1 MATNTNYKRIEM
13 LKFPRKP
20 FALAAIAAGL
30 LSSSIAMG
38 TEKRN
43 VILII
48 GDGMDSHQI
57 TAARNYL
64 VGAQQTLLLD
74 SLPVTATVQVQ
85 AVDDRDPSKS
95 VYVADSAN
103 SATTLA
109 TGVITSPGRIGTSA
123 GDDKDLSTI
132 AEQVKGA
139 GFGAGIVSTASVTD
153 ATPASF
159 ISHISLRFC
168 ENPDMMKEAEA
179 LGGIIVDCSDDLKAN
194 GGLGSIAEQIAD
206 NNWDIVLGGGAKHF
220 ESVAEGQQKQT
231 VLEQAQV
238 NAYQIVT
245 SAEGLQTITGDKVLG
260 LFGPSTLPVRWQ
272 GTDGRTAEEPSPS
285 ILRQIDWRLGS
296 VTLPDTMKCE
306 DNPQYGATPSLKVM
320 TEAALSHLSQ
330 KQNRGFFLMIE
341 SASID
346 KESHLRNPCGSI
358 GELQQ
363 LEESLQ
369 SALSFANDNPNTLII
384 VTADHGQAAQIIPE
398 SSPYNAFGV
407 AVYTPGHIA
416 RIETPEGSIM
426 GINYATND
434 FLMEE
439 HTGTDVSLFANA
451 LGRSFFGAHTSQAGI
466 YQAIKGFLLPSQ

>member
-1 MATNTNYKRIEM
+1 MFK
-13 LKFPRKP
+13 LKFQYRSKVLA
-20 FALAAIAAGL
+20 ALAVSLLYSSAAM
-30 LSSSIAMG
+30 AA
-38 TEKRN
+38 EKRN

-64 VGAQQTLLLD
+64 VGAQKSLLLD
-74 SLPVTATVQVQ
+74 NLPVAATVQVQ
-85 AVDDRDPSKS
+85 AVDDLDPTKS

-109 TGVITSPGRIGTSA
+109 TGVITSPGRIATSA
-123 GDDKDLSTI
+123 RDDKDIGTI
-132 AEQVKGA
+132 AEQVKAA
-139 GFGAGIVSTASVTD
+139 GFGVGIVSTASVTD

-168 ENPDMMKEAEA
+168 ENPAMMKEAEA

-206 NNWDIVLGGGAKHF
+206 NDWDIVLGGGAKHF
-220 ESVAEGQQKQT
+220 ELVAEGQQKQT
-231 VLEQAQV
+231 VLEQARA
-238 NAYQIVT
+238 NAYQIV
-245 SAEGLQTITGDKVLG
+245 SSGEDLENIMGDKVLG

-272 GTDGRTAEEPSPS
+272 GTDGRTAEAPSPS
-285 ILRQIDWRLGS
+285 ILRRIDWRLGS
-296 VTLPDTMKCE
+296 VTLPDTMTCE
-306 DNPQYGATPSLKVM
+306 ANPQYGATPSLKVM
-320 TEAALSHLSQ
+320 TDAALLHLSQ

-346 KESHLRNPCGSI
+346 KQSHLRDPCGSI

-369 SALSFANDNPNTLII
+369 SALLFAKSNPNTLII
-384 VTADHGQAAQIIPE
+384 VTADHGQAAQIVDE
-398 SSPYNAFGV
+398 TSPYSAFGV

-439 HTGTDVSLFANA
+439 HTGTDVSLFANEV
-451 LGRSFFGAHTSQAGI
+451 GSGMFGAHTSQAGI
-466 YQAIKGFLLPSQ
+466 YQTIRHFLLHSQ

>member
-1 MATNTNYKRIEM
+1 MFE
-13 LKFPRKP
+13 LKARCKST
-20 FALAAIAAGL
+20 ALAALAVSVLCSSSVIAA
-30 LSSSIAMG
+30 
-38 TEKRN
+38 KNRN

-64 VGAQQTLLLD
+64 VGAQKTLLLD
-74 SLPVTATVQVQ
+74 SLPVTAMVQVQ
-85 AVDDRDPSKS
+85 AVDDSNPTKS
-95 VYVADSAN
+95 LYVSDSAN

-109 TGVITSPGRIGTSA
+109 TGIITSPGRIATSA
-123 GDDKDLSTI
+123 GDDKDLQTI
-132 AEQVKGA
+132 AEQVKSA
-139 GFGAGIVSTASVTD
+139 GFGVGIVSTASVTD

-168 ENPDMMKEAEA
+168 ENPGMMENAEA
-179 LGGIIVDCSDDLKAN
+179 LGGVIVDCSDDLKAR

-206 NNWDIVLGGGAKHF
+206 NDWDIVLGGGAKHF
-220 ESVAEGQQKQT
+220 EVVAEGQQEQT
-231 VLEQAQV
+231 VFEQAQA

-245 SAEGLQTITGDKVLG
+245 TAEGLQNMTGDKVLG

-272 GTDGRTAEEPSPS
+272 GTDGRKAEAPEPS
-285 ILRQIDWRLGS
+285 ILRRIDWRLGS
-296 VTLPDTMKCE
+296 VSLPDTMKCE

-320 TEAALSHLSQ
+320 TEAALSHLGQQQS
-330 KQNRGFFLMIE
+330 RGFFLMIE

-346 KESHLRNPCGSI
+346 KQSHLRNPCGSI

-369 SALSFANDNPNTLII
+369 SALLFTKDNPNTLII

-398 SSPYNAFGV
+398 TSSYNAFGV

-434 FLMEE
+434 FFLEE

-451 LGRSFFGAHTSQAGI
+451 QASGMFSGHTSQAGI
-466 YQAIKGFLLPSQ
+466 YRAINRFLLDPQ